1 LLPLPTP
8 WSQSWSQFQCLYC
21 LLCCC
26 YSSRNACM
34 KHCCYTN
41 TCLNSYHY
49 YQLWEG
55 NERCKR
61 QRQRRIFFVM
71 HPSPQVNQVIS
82 KADKWTDRRTCVRM
96 AV

>member
-1 LLPLPTP
+1 
-8 WSQSWSQFQCLYC
+8 
-21 LLCCC
+21 
-26 YSSRNACM
+26 M

-55 NERCKR
+55 NKQCKR
-61 QRQRRIFFVM
+61 QATSEAYLLCN
-71 HPSPQVNQVIS
+71 PSPQVNQVMS
-82 KADKWTDRRTCVRM
+82 KADKWTDCCTCVRM